1 MMNFDSKLFLA
12 DDNSLRLV
20 GEMNNI
26 FTNAFNLNNTVNLTQ
41 MTIENTVN

>member
-1 MMNFDSKLFLA
+1 MNFDSKLYLE

-26 FTNAFNLNNTVNLTQ
+26 FTDAFNLNNMVNITQ
-41 MTIENTVN
+41 MTVENTVD